1 MKENTKFA
9 KSIGV
14 MLKNKTTLFPIL
26 VMTSYLSNTSSAG
39 SYVSLDIISTLNYIQ
54 TLLMHIGPL
63 LSAILFVLAGIFYA
77 IGQLFPS
84 YQRATFH
91 TTAIDL
97 IVGAVI
103 VATLSVTSSGF
114 ALASTHL
121 LTNITNST

>member
-1 MKENTKFA
+1 MNENTNFVGKVGMVLRDKF
-9 KSIGV
+9 V
-14 MLKNKTTLFPIL
+14 LFPIL
-26 VMTSYLSNTSSAG
+26 AAASYLSNTSNAQT
-39 SYVSLDIISTLNYIQ
+39 YVSLDIISTLNYIQ

-63 LSAILFVLAGIFYA
+63 ISAILFVLAGIFYA
-77 IGQLFPS
+77 VGQLFPA

-91 TTAIDL
+91 TTAIDF
-97 IVGAVI
+97 IVGAII

>member
-1 MKENTKFA
+1 MKEKANFER
-9 KSIGV
+9 SIGV
-14 MLKNKTTLFPIL
+14 LVKNKAILFPIL
-26 VMTSYLSNTSSAG
+26 VMVSYLSNTTNAE

-77 IGQLFPS
+77 LGQLFPS
-84 YQRATFH
+84 YQRASFH

-97 IVGAVI
+97 IIGAVI

>member
-1 MKENTKFA
+1 MKEKTTLG
-9 KSIGV
+9 KSIDM
-14 MLKNKTTLFPIL
+14 MLKNKTIILPIL
-26 VMTSYLSNTSSAG
+26 VMVSYLSNTSNAG
-39 SYVSLDIISTLNYIQ
+39 SYASLDIISTLNYIQ

-77 IGQLFPS
+77 LGQLFPS

-97 IVGAVI
+97 IIGAII

-121 LTNITNST
+121 LTNLTNST